1 MSHKKAGTENN
12 KSNDPVLNRIEV
24 RLARVER
31 DLYWLKIIIVSV
43 FLPIQLAVLTLLLN
57 MLH

>member
-1 MSHKKAGTENN
+1 MDKKNFENN
-12 KSNDPVLNRIEV
+12 DPILDRIEI
-24 RLARVER
+24 RLAKLER

>member
-1 MSHKKAGTENN
+1 MTHKRMDGRNAEN
-12 KSNDPVLNRIEV
+12 NDPVWERIEI
-24 RLARVER
+24 RLAKLER

-57 MLH
+57 TLH

>member
-1 MSHKKAGTENN
+1 MNSKLKENSEN
-12 KSNDPVLNRIEV
+12 NDPVWERIEV

>member
-1 MSHKKAGTENN
+1 MGEENSKN
-12 KSNDPVLNRIEV
+12 NDPVWERIEV
-24 RLARVER
+24 RLARLER